1 MEKSSAIV
9 INSLTDY
16 GYWDELYWRHDVSEE
31 AKNSILI
38 AKQIFNKK
46 LTTEYPFL
54 IFKDNWTGE
63 TSKDYDYSFT
73 LIDDLPRGWMM
84 AFGDNLLK
92 ELKQELL
99 SENLLEEYSILQIKE
114 KYGGLRWYDHGGTD
128 KWYDEILP
136 KYEKMSFKTC
146 IYCGKPA
153 KWISKGW
160 WITPY
165 CNKCKIEAEQREL
178 KELKKVYTQFAPIEE
193 VKQ

>member
-16 GYWDELYWRHDVSEE
+16 GYWDELYWQHDVSEE
-31 AKNSILI
+31 VKNNILI

-63 TSKDYDYSFT
+63 ISKDYDYSFT
-73 LIDDLPRGWMM
+73 LIDDLPRGWMI

-99 SENLLEEYSILQIKE
+99 SENLLEKYSILQIKE
-114 KYGGLRWYDHGGTD
+114 KYGGLRWYDYGGTD
-128 KWYDEILP
+128 KWYNEILP
-136 KYEKMSFKTC
+136 KYEELSFKTC
-146 IYCGKPA
+146 ICCGKPA

-160 WITPY
+160 IAPY
-165 CNKCKIEAEQREL
+165 CDKCKIEAEQHEL
-178 KELKKVYTQFAPIEE
+178 KGLKQVYIQFTPVEE